1 MPTVTEQAMDSSCR
15 WRSSGLRSAATAGS
29 TWTIESGRQRI
40 RPSSWLPV
48 AESSA
53 LKSGQ
58 AAAADTLVV
67 ADGFS
72 CREQIEQ
79 GTGRGTLQLAEALA
93 RTVRN

>member
-1 MPTVTEQAMDSSCR
+1 
-15 WRSSGLRSAATAGS
+15 
-29 TWTIESGRQRI
+29 
-40 RPSSWLPV
+40 
-48 AESSA
+48 
-53 LKSGQ
+53 LKSGHPCARE